1 MSQAW
6 VVYLVGADRSGW
18 RILMLL
24 GALPAVLTFFIR
36 IFVPESEKWRTAARG
51 APKAR
56 VADIFVPGLAR
67 RTVLATCLGAIALL
81 GTWGSVQWVPS
92 WADKL
97 SNQLAGARAW
107 TQISSSIGAI
117 IGTVL
122 AAQLAQWFSRRL
134 AYFGLAVGSLAVC
147 AYLFWSPIWLPR
159 LFESSLE
166 YGPHFLIT
174 AGVVGGLT
182 ASFYG
187 WLPLYLPELFP
198 TRVRATGQG
207 FAFNMGRVLAA
218 GGTLLSGQLLNAFGE
233 DYAAMCRVISLV
245 YVFGLVVIWFCPET
259 KGKPLPE

>member
-1 MSQAW
+1 MRRAVDGWSDETLGKAYDHR
-6 VVYLVGADRSGW
+6 VVVRLAGYVRPYKA
-18 RILMLL
+18 
-24 GALPAVLTFFIR
+24 
-36 IFVPESEKWRTAARG
+36 RTA
-51 APKAR
+51 
-56 VADIFVPGLAR
+56 V
-67 RTVLATCLGAIALL
+67 
-81 GTWGSVQWVPS
+81 
-92 WADKL
+92 
-97 SNQLAGARAW
+97 
-107 TQISSSIGAI
+107 AI

-134 AYFGLAVGSLAVC
+134 AYFGLALGSIAAC
-147 AYLFWSPIWLPR
+147 AYLFWSPIWLPHF
-159 LFESSLE
+159 FESPLE
-166 YGPHFLIT
+166 YGSHFLIT
-174 AGVVGGLT
+174 VGVVGGLT